1 MSKDW
6 TLYEREPIKLGKNT
20 VMLIQIF
27 TKADRLEDLCW
38 HDGCLTG
45 GFEKRGHEFRK
56 AAKQLFL
63 QLEGRCCPAFIM
75 ALRDEC
81 ETDLRQWERDSK
93 HIRANL
99 KRQKKSPTRRAGR

>member
-27 TKADRLEDLCW
+27 TKLDRLEDLCW

-45 GFEKRGHEFRK
+45 GFEKCGHEYRK
-56 AAKQLFL
+56 AAKQFLL
-63 QLEGRCCPAFIM
+63 QLEGHCCPAFIM

-81 ETDLRQWERDSK
+81 ETDLRQWERDK
-93 HIRANL
+93 KNIRANV
-99 KRQKKSPTRRAGR
+99 KRHNRPSKSCTP